1 MNFDL
6 NIENYKKN
14 ELLDMFNL
22 PSNYDQ
28 NILENCEKKLR
39 DTIDRNQ
46 GITQETKMKTI
57 HFIIQAKKILLEPI
71 VQGKPINDGRTSISE
86 FAAKLYNTSYD
97 LKPVA
102 LENQS
107 EHMVQVRPEKPY
119 LSSYPT
125 EFFPGII
132 NPLKRKTN
140 RQFLN
145 IDTRF
150 RENYYGSSSTNYT
163 MTLPII
169 FNDILTMQLLSLELP
184 TSYYV
189 ISKQAGNNF
198 FTIIVEG
205 ENPTVIEIPSGNY
218 STTGILTYLNDQM
231 TKLGG
236 NFSFISFK

>member
-86 FAAKLYNTSYD
+86 FAAKLYNTS
-97 LKPVA
+97 
-102 LENQS
+102 
-107 EHMVQVRPEKPY
+107 
-119 LSSYPT
+119 
-125 EFFPGII
+125 
-132 NPLKRKTN
+132 
-140 RQFLN
+140 
-145 IDTRF
+145 
-150 RENYYGSSSTNYT
+150 
-163 MTLPII
+163 
-169 FNDILTMQLLSLELP
+169 
-184 TSYYV
+184 
-189 ISKQAGNNF
+189 
-198 FTIIVEG
+198 
-205 ENPTVIEIPSGNY
+205 
-218 STTGILTYLNDQM
+218 
-231 TKLGG
+231 
-236 NFSFISFK
+236 